1 VNLNKHP
8 RIRPIAI
15 CVISRDDSILVFK
28 GYDDIKKQIFYRP
41 LGGGI
46 EFGELSQDAVR
57 REISEE
63 LGAELCNMHF
73 MGMLENI
80 FVYNGENG
88 HELVFVYKADFAD
101 RSLYEREVINA
112 SEDDFK
118 KFEAIWVPI
127 STFTPQAPIYPDG
140 LLDLIM
146 KRKN

>member
-1 VNLNKHP
+1 
-8 RIRPIAI
+8 
-15 CVISRDDSILVFK
+15 
-28 GYDDIKKQIFYRP
+28 
-41 LGGGI
+41 
-46 EFGELSQDAVR
+46 
-57 REISEE
+57 
-63 LGAELCNMHF
+63 MHF

-101 RSLYEREVINA
+101 RILYEREVINA

-127 STFTPQAPIYPDG
+127 STFNSQAPIYPDG